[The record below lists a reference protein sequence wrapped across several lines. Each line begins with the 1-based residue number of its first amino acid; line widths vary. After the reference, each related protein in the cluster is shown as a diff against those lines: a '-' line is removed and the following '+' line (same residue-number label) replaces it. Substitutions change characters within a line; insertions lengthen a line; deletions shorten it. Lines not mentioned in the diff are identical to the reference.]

1 VIEVA
6 TSLGWQM
13 PMSPGRRYP
22 RRQLEQQKTPTDA
35 MAIQMTLWAAEAL
48 ESSEAEVD
56 SIGLLLIGW
65 FWLDDDR

>member
-1 VIEVA
+1 
-6 TSLGWQM
+6 M

-22 RRQLEQQKTPTDA
+22 RWQQEQHKTLTDA
-35 MAIQMTLWAAEAL
+35 MAIQMTLWAVEAL